1 MEFPHGLRTNLQSL
15 VRSRDGNF
23 GIMTAILLPVL
34 LAAGGMAMDVSN
46 MMQTRDQMQEATDAA
61 ALATATALG
70 NGTDSTSAEA
80 LGKQFVSGQMA
91 NFLGSDAATKAA
103 LQKATNVDITTT
115 GDASTGIKYTV
126 AVSSSYALGL
136 TPLMS
141 VLGYQTTNIATGST
155 STSGQA
161 TAANGNK
168 IAFSMDL
175 ALDQSGSMADPTDT
189 VLSTTCTKKNK
200 NGTCQTVKTTYVA
213 KIDALKTA
221 AGSLFDALDKAD
233 PTKSLVRIGA
243 ISYNNGVTGQ
253 SNMNWGTSNA
263 RIFVNAMTA
272 TGGTDATKAMST
284 ADANIKK
291 TGETDTE
298 SKAHALKQNTNVDRY
313 IVLMTDGEMTG
324 NSSTWSATIDNLVR
338 AQCDSAKR
346 DGITVFTV
354 GFMAPPN
361 GISLLKYC
369 ASSSSDY
376 YEATS
381 MADLVKAFSS
391 IAKTATQAIT
401 MLTK

>member
-1 MEFPHGLRTNLQSL
+1 
-15 VRSRDGNF
+15 
-23 GIMTAILLPVL
+23 MTAILLPVL
-34 LAAGGMAMDVSN
+34 LTAGGMALDVSN
-46 MMQTRDQMQEATDAA
+46 MMQTHDQMQEATDAA
-61 ALATATALG
+61 ALATATALS
-70 NGTDSTSAEA
+70 NGTSSTSAIT

-91 NFLGSDAATKAA
+91 NFIGSDATAKAA
-103 LQKATNVDITTT
+103 LQNATNVAITST

-136 TPLMS
+136 TPIMA
-141 VLGYQTTNIATGST
+141 VMGYRTTNIATGST
-155 STSGQA
+155 STSGQTSA
-161 TAANGNK
+161 SK
-168 IAFSMDL
+168 IALSMDL

-200 NGTCQTVKTTYVA
+200 DGTCKTSTTTYVA

-233 PTKSLVRIGA
+233 PTKTLVRTGA
-243 ISYNNGVTGQ
+243 ISYNSTVTGQ

-263 RIFVNAMTA
+263 RTFVNAMTA

-291 TGETDTE
+291 TGTTDAE

-324 NSSTWSATIDNLVR
+324 NSSTWNATFDKSVR
-338 AQCDSAKR
+338 TQCDTAKT
-346 DGITVFTV
+346 DGIQIFTV

-369 ASSSSDY
+369 ASSSSNY
-376 YEATS
+376 YEAKS
-381 MADLVKAFSS
+381 MDDLVKAFSS

>member
-1 MEFPHGLRTNLQSL
+1 
-15 VRSRDGNF
+15 
-23 GIMTAILLPVL
+23 
-34 LAAGGMAMDVSN
+34 MAMDVSN

-70 NGTDSTSAEA
+70 NGTNSTAAEA

-91 NFLGSDAATKAA
+91 NFLGNDATAKAA
-103 LQKATNVDITTT
+103 LQKATNVAITTT

-141 VLGYQTTNIATGST
+141 VFGYQTTNIATGST

-161 TAANGNK
+161 AGANNK

-200 NGTCQTVKTTYVA
+200 NGTCKTTTTTYVA

-243 ISYNNGVTGQ
+243 ISYNNGMTGQ

-263 RIFVNAMTA
+263 RTFVNAMTA

-291 TGETDTE
+291 IGETDTE

-324 NSSTWSATIDNLVR
+324 NSATWNSAIDKLVR
-338 AQCDSAKR
+338 DQCDTAKR
-346 DGITVFTV
+346 DGIQVFTV

-376 YEATS
+376 YEAKS

-391 IAKTATQAIT
+391 IANTATQAIT

>member
-1 MEFPHGLRTNLQSL
+1 
-15 VRSRDGNF
+15 
-23 GIMTAILLPVL
+23 MTAILLPVL
-34 LAAGGMAMDVSN
+34 LTAGGMAVDVSN

-70 NGTDSTSAEA
+70 NGTSTTAAEA

-91 NFLGSDAATKAA
+91 NFLGSDATAKAA
-103 LQKATNVDITTT
+103 LQNATNVAITST

-141 VLGYQTTNIATGST
+141 VFGYQTTNIATGST
-155 STSGQA
+155 STNGQA
-161 TAANGNK
+161 AGANVDK
-168 IAFSMDL
+168 VAFSMDL

-189 VLSTTCTKKNK
+189 VLSTTCTKKNQD
-200 NGTCQTVKTTYVA
+200 GTCKTTTTTYVA

-243 ISYNNGVTGQ
+243 ISYNNGLTGQ

-263 RIFVNAMTA
+263 RTFVNAMTA

-284 ADANIKK
+284 ADANVKK
-291 TGETDTE
+291 TGTTDTE

-324 NSSTWSATIDNLVR
+324 NSSTWNAAIDKLVR
-338 AQCDSAKR
+338 AQCDTAKH
-346 DGITVFTV
+346 DGIQVFTV
-354 GFMAPPN
+354 GFMAPAN

-376 YEATS
+376 YEAKS